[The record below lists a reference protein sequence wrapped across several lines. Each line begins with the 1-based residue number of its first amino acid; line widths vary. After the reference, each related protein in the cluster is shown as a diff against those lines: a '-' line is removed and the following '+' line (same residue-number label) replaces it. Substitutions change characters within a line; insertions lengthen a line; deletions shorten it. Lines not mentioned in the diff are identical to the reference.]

1 MRYISALQRSQSIFA
16 SASGVVGVDV
26 SGAMART
33 GGRGTSGSDMR
44 QIMSWIDEQLAARG
58 IHDPRVLDAMRRVPR
73 HAFVPEDAQALAY
86 TDRALPIGNGQTI
99 SQPYMVAAMT
109 EALMLTGTEHAL
121 EIGTGSGY
129 QAAILCE
136 LARDVITI
144 ERRPELARLAATTLA
159 GLGYTNVEV
168 IVGDGTI
175 GWQAS
180 APFDAILVAA
190 GAPRVPGSLKR
201 QLSDAGGRLVIPIGP
216 AAQQRLTLVVRHG
229 DQFTESVHGGC
240 VFVPLV
246 GAEGWPD

>member
-1 MRYISALQRSQSIFA
+1 
-16 SASGVVGVDV
+16 
-26 SGAMART
+26 
-33 GGRGTSGSDMR
+33 
-44 QIMSWIDEQLAARG
+44 MSWIDEQLAARG

-73 HAFVPEDAQALAY
+73 HAFVPEDSQALAY

-109 EALMLTGTEHAL
+109 QALMLTGTEHAL

-129 QAAILCE
+129 QAAILGE

-144 ERRPELARLAATTLA
+144 ERRPELARLATTTLA
-159 GLGYTNVEV
+159 ALGYTNVDV
-168 IVGDGTI
+168 IVGDGTV
-175 GWQAS
+175 GYPAA

-190 GAPRVPGSLKR
+190 GAPRVPESLKQ
-201 QLSDAGGRLVIPIGP
+201 QLSDAGRLVIPIGT

-229 DQFTESVHGGC
+229 DQFAESVHGGC

-246 GAEGWPD
+246 GAEGWPE